1 MNAKT
6 FYILAFNNFLCIVI
20 IYKIHYQLMRF
31 KFDSALTRIGKQRA
45 VTRKSE
51 ENAEEDESY
60 LYDTLE
66 AINLRLDKLENGGGT
81 ELIKTAVN
89 QLILVVNQIKQYF
102 GILWVIVY
110 FVVNWITGVNP
121 QAALGVLQGA
131 GMDVAMTNGQFSVF
145 QNLTGLLS

>member
-1 MNAKT
+1 MVR
-6 FYILAFNNFLCIVI
+6 FN
-20 IYKIHYQLMRF
+20 
-31 KFDSALTRIGKQRA
+31 FDSAFTRIGKQRA

-66 AINLRLDKLENGGGT
+66 AINLRLDKLESGGGT

>member
-1 MNAKT
+1 MVR
-6 FYILAFNNFLCIVI
+6 FN
-20 IYKIHYQLMRF
+20 
-31 KFDSALTRIGKQRA
+31 FDSALTRISKQRA

-66 AINLRLDKLENGGGT
+66 AINLRLDKLESGGGT

>member
-1 MNAKT
+1 MVR
-6 FYILAFNNFLCIVI
+6 FN
-20 IYKIHYQLMRF
+20 
-31 KFDSALTRIGKQRA
+31 FDSALTRISKQRA